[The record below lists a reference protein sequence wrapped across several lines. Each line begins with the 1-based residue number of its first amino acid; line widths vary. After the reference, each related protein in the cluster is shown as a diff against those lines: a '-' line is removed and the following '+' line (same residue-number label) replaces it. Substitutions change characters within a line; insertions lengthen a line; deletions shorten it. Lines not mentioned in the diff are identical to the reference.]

1 MPFASLQRL
10 VRRSFGLSSI
20 LFSPPSAGA
29 SVGMPVD
36 VRRLEHRLV
45 IARERAMPGFMTLHA
60 VRSGAHVVDFEWDF
74 ACLAAT
80 RLLCCDLPEMP
91 DLRGRH
97 LIDLLAGRA
106 GRVAVFNLY
115 RRVVEFGAARAL
127 RQAVVVNGSVDVV
140 RHGAVRLRDG
150 VAVTLT
156 NLSAV
161 RREEVLRQEIAARA
175 RMTSTHAF
183 A

>member
-1 MPFASLQRL
+1 MPFASLQRMG
-10 VRRSFGLSSI
+10 RRSFGLSSI
-20 LFSPPSAGA
+20 LFAPPAAVG

-36 VRRLEHRLV
+36 VLRLEHRLV
-45 IARERAMPGFMTLHA
+45 VARERATPGFMTLHA
-60 VRSGAHVVDFEWDF
+60 VRAGRHVVDFDWDF
-74 ACLAAT
+74 ASLAAA
-80 RLLCCDLPEMP
+80 RLLCCDLP

-97 LIDLLAGRA
+97 LIDVLAGRA
-106 GRVAVFNLY
+106 GRVAVFNQY

-140 RHGAVRLRDG
+140 RHGTVRLGDG
-150 VAVTLT
+150 VAVMLT

-161 RREEVLRQEIAARA
+161 RREQALRQEVATRA
-175 RMTSTHAF
+175 RMTSTRAF

>member
-10 VRRSFGLSSI
+10 GRRAIGLSSI
-20 LFSPPSAGA
+20 LFAPPLAGTLI
-29 SVGMPVD
+29 GMPVD
-36 VRRLEHRLV
+36 VRRLEHKLAV
-45 IARERAMPGFMTLHA
+45 ARERATPGFMTLHA
-60 VRSGAHVVDFEWDF
+60 VRSGGNVVDFDWDF
-74 ACLAAT
+74 ASLAAT
-80 RLLCCDLPEMP
+80 RLLSCDLPDLP

-97 LIDLLAGRA
+97 LIDVLAGRA
-106 GRVAVFNLY
+106 GRVAVFNQY

-140 RHGAVRLRDG
+140 RHGAVRLGDG

-156 NLSAV
+156 NLSAA
-161 RREEVLRQEIAARA
+161 RREQALRLEIAARA
-175 RMTSTHAF
+175 RMTSTRAF

>member
-10 VRRSFGLSSI
+10 GRRVFGLSSI
-20 LFSPPSAGA
+20 LFAPPAAVA

-45 IARERAMPGFMTLHA
+45 AARERATPGFMTLHA
-60 VRSGAHVVDFEWDF
+60 VRSGGNVVDFDWDF
-74 ACLAAT
+74 ASLAAA
-80 RLLCCDLPEMP
+80 RLLCCDLP

-97 LIDLLAGRA
+97 LIDVLAGRA
-106 GRVAVFNLY
+106 GRVAVFNQY

-140 RHGAVRLRDG
+140 RHGTVRLGDG
-150 VAVTLT
+150 VAVMLT

-161 RREEVLRQEIAARA
+161 RREQALRQEIAARA
-175 RMTSTHAF
+175 RMTSTRAF